1 MLVTAQDNV
10 KAYTVEDI
18 AKIVA
23 QAHSAAREATQD
35 YIDRTLGGQ
44 DSMPCG
50 FAWIEIMNIRS
61 NSKVG
66 RAFSSLGISKLTG
79 KFLYWHNPGG
89 VPVQNVD
96 AKMAGAVA
104 AKRVL
109 EGYGF
114 DAYAVDRL
122 D

>member
-1 MLVTAQDNV
+1 MLVTALDDIKQ
-10 KAYTVEDI
+10 YTAQDI
-18 AKIVA
+18 AAIVA
-23 QAHSAAREATQD
+23 QAESAARKACED
-35 YIDRTLGGQ
+35 YIDNKLGGQ
-44 DSMPCG
+44 DSFPCG
-50 FAWIEIMNIRS
+50 FAWVEIMNIRS

-66 RAFSSLGISKLTG
+66 RAFSLLGISKLTG

>member
-1 MLVTAQDNV
+1 MLVTAQDDV
-10 KAYTVEDI
+10 KVYTAHEI
-18 AKIVA
+18 AAIVA
-23 QAHSAAREATQD
+23 QAMSAAQKAAEEYLQEK
-35 YIDRTLGGQ
+35 LGGQ

-66 RAFSSLGISKLTG
+66 RAFSLLGISKLTG